1 MDAARNDNGENS
13 RPQSRGPARV
23 LVRRVM
29 LTVGST
35 LLALL
40 ACEGL
45 LRAIGYSYTPLHI
58 VNAYAARN
66 DRRQYHSFEDKHF
79 RSDPLAFWRPRE
91 GYPPFNAQGFR
102 GEELP
107 REKGPDEFRIFALGD
122 SNTLGWQDGPDG
134 PGSHWPR
141 FIRELLPASGRKYTV
156 INAGVWGYSSYQGRE
171 RLRHVLPY
179 KPDLVLISFGGNDPH
194 RVLISDI
201 EQARQRP
208 SSLWMQARMSQMT
221 WAIWER
227 CSLARR
233 PSSDE
238 DLVFRVDLEHYR
250 ANLGEM
256 VCEVRRT
263 GAACVLLTRPFL
275 GTSADP
281 ACWKTYGP
289 QYVTATLE
297 TAQTNHVP
305 AIDLYA
311 RFKDQRQYF
320 ADDGHFN
327 EEGHRLAAKVI
338 YDEIRP
344 LLPR

>member
-107 REKGPDEFRIFALGD
+107 REKGPT
-122 SNTLGWQDGPDG
+122 SS
-134 PGSHWPR
+134 GSSPWGIP
-141 FIRELLPASGRKYTV
+141 IRWAGRMAPT
-156 INAGVWGYSSYQGRE
+156 
-171 RLRHVLPY
+171 
-179 KPDLVLISFGGNDPH
+179 
-194 RVLISDI
+194 
-201 EQARQRP
+201 AR
-208 SSLWMQARMSQMT
+208 
-221 WAIWER
+221 
-227 CSLARR
+227 
-233 PSSDE
+233 D
-238 DLVFRVDLEHYR
+238 
-250 ANLGEM
+250 
-256 VCEVRRT
+256 RT
-263 GAACVLLTRPFL
+263 GRGSFASCCPPRAGSTR
-275 GTSADP
+275 
-281 ACWKTYGP
+281 
-289 QYVTATLE
+289 
-297 TAQTNHVP
+297 
-305 AIDLYA
+305 
-311 RFKDQRQYF
+311 
-320 ADDGHFN
+320 
-327 EEGHRLAAKVI
+327 
-338 YDEIRP
+338 
-344 LLPR
+344 